1 MEESNKGVSMSN
13 VNSRLHRIIQDKHA
27 PKLFLIIF
35 NNNNNNNNNFNFKKW
50 NPIHIYS
57 IQWF

>member
-27 PKLFLIIF
+27 PKLFFKKI
-35 NNNNNNNNNFNFKKW
+35 NNNNNDNFNIKKW

-57 IQWF
+57 IQ